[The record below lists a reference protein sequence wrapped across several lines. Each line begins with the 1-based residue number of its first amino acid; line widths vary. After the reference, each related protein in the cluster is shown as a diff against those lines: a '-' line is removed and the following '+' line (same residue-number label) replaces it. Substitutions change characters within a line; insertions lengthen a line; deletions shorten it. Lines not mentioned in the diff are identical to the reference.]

1 MTMTDDQVRP
11 GRQHPRQSITLASE
25 AASVPTARQILRE
38 ACTEWGL
45 DQGAAETGALLMSE
59 LVTNAIRHGHSHSV
73 RVIAEQPAPDRLRVA
88 VVDKSRHCMPEL
100 HHPGPDA
107 FGGRGLLLVD
117 LLSDRWGTDLLP
129 WGKKVWAE
137 ILIKADSP

>member
-1 MTMTDDQVRP
+1 MTDKQVRP
-11 GRQHPRQSITLASE
+11 GQQYPRQSITLASE
-25 AASVPTARQILRE
+25 AASVPAARQMLRD

-45 DQGAAETGALLMSE
+45 DQGAAETGVLLMSE

-73 RVIAEQPAPDRLRVA
+73 RVIAEQPTPDRLRVTA
-88 VVDKSRHCMPEL
+88 VDKSRRWMPEL
-100 HHPGPDA
+100 HRPAPDA
-107 FGGRGLLLVD
+107 SGGRGLLLVD

-137 ILIKADSP
+137 IVIKAADQ